1 MTTRREEL
9 EAWLREPM
17 PTDPRER
24 AREHAARSARLG
36 GMKGALSW
44 TQVYLAM
51 EVIEDEGSAR
61 RLDRVESVYE
71 ALQGTGKGDGAEDES
86 ADGPGPTQGHRAA
99 LSEEERVAR
108 ELSAEVEHQMSM
120 ENRAADERAVVAR
133 EEAGTEVEPDREQ
146 GAER

>member
-17 PTDPRER
+17 PPDPRER
-24 AREHAARSARLG
+24 AQEEAARALVKG
-36 GMKGALSW
+36 GLEGALSW

-61 RLDRVESVYE
+61 RLDRVQRLYE
-71 ALQGTGKGDGAEDES
+71 ALQPTGRSHRAEAEP
-86 ADGPGPTQGHRAA
+86 ADGLGPTVGCGAA

-108 ELSAEVEHQMSM
+108 ELGAEVEYAMSM
-120 ENRAADERAVVAR
+120 ENRAADQRAVIAR
-133 EEAGTEVEPDREQ
+133 EDAGQ
-146 GAER
+146 AAERDVEAER